1 MIATPTIGSKTAPRD
16 FLNRSLKLFM
26 ATAPRQGTPFD
37 QKKNNTREDRPPKS

>member
-26 ATAPRQGTPFD
+26 ATSPRQDTPLA
-37 QKKNNTREDRPPKS
+37 KKEDNAREDRSPKS